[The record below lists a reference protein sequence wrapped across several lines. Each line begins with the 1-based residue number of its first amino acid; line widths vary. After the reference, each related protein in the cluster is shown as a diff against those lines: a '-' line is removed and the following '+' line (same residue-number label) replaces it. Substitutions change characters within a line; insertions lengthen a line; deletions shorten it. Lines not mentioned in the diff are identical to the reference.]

1 MKRRS
6 SKLVCLVVACA
17 LLWLGGCRGR
27 AKVESGNAAVDS
39 GGPSP
44 KITFETLGHDFG
56 EVSPNKLNRGQIK
69 FTNTGEGVLKISKVA
84 RCCSVVATLDADKKE
99 YAPGESGAVNVEW
112 RSGSQPIAFA
122 RELVVHSNDKANPAC
137 KLKIQARI
145 VLKITWEPKRLRI
158 LLDEANGGCS
168 KITIRS
174 IDDRPFSITGFKS
187 TGGCITAD
195 FDSSVEATKFV
206 LEPIVNFEKVGK
218 NLKGSVNI
226 SLTHP
231 AGDLAIVL
239 FDVALEYTVSPQHIF
254 LLNPELNEPV
264 VRKIDVRNH
273 YGKDFEIESIS
284 SKDNAVAIKII
295 SQKKLSDG
303 YRLNVEMTVLGDKIK
318 SRFTD
323 EFSVNLKG
331 GEKLVI
337 GCRGWS
343 SKKG

>member
-1 MKRRS
+1 M
-6 SKLVCLVVACA
+6 
-17 LLWLGGCRGR
+17 
-27 AKVESGNAAVDS
+27 
-39 GGPSP
+39 
-44 KITFETLGHDFG
+44 
-56 EVSPNKLNRGQIK
+56 
-69 FTNTGEGVLKISKVA
+69 
-84 RCCSVVATLDADKKE
+84 
-99 YAPGESGAVNVEW
+99 
-112 RSGSQPIAFA
+112 
-122 RELVVHSNDKANPAC
+122 
-137 KLKIQARI
+137 
-145 VLKITWEPKRLRI
+145 
-158 LLDEANGGCS
+158 
-168 KITIRS
+168 
-174 IDDRPFSITGFKS
+174 
-187 TGGCITAD
+187 
-195 FDSSVEATKFV
+195 
-206 LEPIVNFEKVGK
+206 
-218 NLKGSVNI
+218 
-226 SLTHP
+226 THP

-239 FDVALEYTVSPQHIF
+239 FDVAPEYTVSPQHIF

-303 YRLNVEMTVLGDKIK
+303 YRLNVEMTVLGDEIK